1 MEDVQILP
9 LRLTLPPTAASRPLD
24 EGPVDMLTTL
34 KEQGLEFRQPRWL
47 KLLGWTQASPA
58 EAAELVLNDEPDD
71 LQVLQAGKWQPLRD
85 KQELQALHA
94 FQTKTPERL
103 PHPELAHHMESLTRL
118 GFRFQVGEEKLEP
131 WAAYSRLAQGQPLE
145 TDGPRRARLTSGQD
159 VAMLAYLQ
167 GTAGLE
173 SLERPRVGEAAR
185 AFEEAGY
192 LGDALEAYR
201 SGAEELHLQHR
212 GAPLGTWSVR
222 QPLDLSAWRERQ
234 QHLDSVSQLI
244 SERPLEAALAL
255 EALPTD
261 RRPAY
266 LDWLRELQ
274 DPQAAAAV
282 AALDPAGQDRV
293 RDLLARTSNQLQPE
307 GTWALRDGIW
317 TDGPPGPYQPNQ
329 RAALSLPPL
338 TLNNF
343 QQVKMSFRAS
353 FDLESGYDS
362 VQLQA
367 SQDGQSWETLRSFT
381 GKRDWQDES
390 LSLADYEGRTAHL
403 RLLFSSD
410 SSNQQEGFS
419 LSGLKVEGVP
429 RFGSQ
434 SQTLFDESPRAER
447 ARLAGELARA
457 LADGR
462 PVEPLEQ
469 LVDACATPAEALSLW
484 QAVLQNPAGTATL
497 MELNREVGPAA
508 AVALASRGIDL
519 GTFRAALEL
528 APEPGL
534 EAALKVCDQLQPLSE
549 PGRVALQAL
558 VERLSQAWQAEGHWA
573 RNPDGSWSDSPAGP
587 YRPNQNASLTS
598 PELSLAHLSEPV
610 ARFSVRHELE
620 KGYDNVSL
628 EASRDG
634 QSWDHLTAFTGT
646 SAWQA
651 HEVSLKAY
659 QGEAIRLRFRFQSD
673 ASNQAEGLDLKD
685 FVVDAQPAYDSS
697 TPRRVVFSD
706 QPSSRRATLD
716 RLLDLAKKGD
726 TSTLQALVRL
736 GGHPAQAFDLLPLG
750 EDPALR
756 ELSAAIGTEAAVALW
771 PEVGPGKATEAAR
784 AFELGRELSYTL
796 AQPLRQE
803 TLLGLTRD
811 LLKQGSVGELESLVG
826 VAGGWE
832 KSAWK
837 RLPDGSWVDNLMGVY
852 RPNEDSALTTRPI
865 SLAGQS
871 SPIVS
876 FECRHQ
882 LEQGYDRVELQV
894 GRNGDWRTL
903 ESFTGQA
910 DWGKR
915 EVDLSSYADQ
925 TVQLRFRLTSDSS
938 NCQEGFALRNLQVG
952 EAFDDRPRALGEQF
966 QGVLES
972 LGQGRSLTA
981 LASAHGLPVAL
992 DLARLAPQDG
1002 PRRQALARLI
1012 ELQGRTAGLKLWES
1026 MKDVPEERLAHE
1038 IELTTLAASF
1048 APLGVEVEGLR
1059 EAGLEP
1065 PALKALANL
1074 RDLLQAGG
1082 WQAEGEW
1089 CRSGPDGWRTSPH
1102 DTYRPSQNASLT
1114 SPPLL
1119 VNGPLTFQTDY
1130 ELEQG
1135 YDGVFVEASSGAE
1148 GWQTV
1153 AQFTGEGRGPQKVG
1167 LSAYEGKTARL
1178 RFRLSSDASNQGRG
1192 LTFSDLRVGDGYR
1205 EDGGRSAAQGLVA
1218 LAADREVPAATRCA
1232 ALTTLAGLPVNVG
1245 AAVLN
1250 RLGMRMAA
1258 GELTGAEATQ
1268 LLSRLPAALVAE
1280 DVDAA
1285 LDRILDAGPNSAIQ
1299 DTKQAV
1305 IVGSVRVKKREEGPE
1320 QGPPP
1325 PG

>member
-1 MEDVQILP
+1 MEDVQIPP
-9 LRLTLPPTAASRPLD
+9 LRLTMPLASSRKQT
-24 EGPVDMLTTL
+24 EEPVDMLTTL

-47 KLLGWTQASPA
+47 SFLGWTGASAA
-58 EAAELVLNDEPDD
+58 EAAELVSNDRPDD

-118 GFRFQVGEEKLEP
+118 GFSFQAGDEKLEP
-131 WAAYSRLAQGQPLE
+131 WAAYSRLAQGTPL
-145 TDGPRRARLTSGQD
+145 TAHGPREARLESSQD
-159 VAMLAYLQ
+159 VAMLAYVQ
-167 GTAGLE
+167 GVAGLD

-192 LGDALEAYR
+192 LADALQAYR
-201 SGAEELHLQHR
+201 SRSDELQLEHQ
-212 GAPLGTWSVR
+212 GTPMGSWSTR
-222 QPLDLSAWRERQ
+222 QPLDLKVWNERAG
-234 QHLDSVSQLI
+234 HLDSVRELMPDD
-244 SERPLEAALAL
+244 PLAGALAL
-255 EALPTD
+255 EELPAEK
-261 RRPAY
+261 RPVY
-266 LDWLRELQ
+266 LDWLRELK
-274 DPQAAAAV
+274 DPGGARAV
-282 AALDPAGQDRV
+282 ADLDQAGQERV
-293 RDLLARTSNQLQPE
+293 RDLLARTSNELVGE
-307 GTWALRDGIW
+307 GAWAKRGGIW
-317 TDGPPGPYQPNQ
+317 SDSPEGPYQPNQ
-329 RAALSLPPL
+329 SASLSTPPL
-338 TLNNF
+338 HLENF
-343 QQVKMSFRAS
+343 QQVQVSFRAQY
-353 FDLESGYDS
+353 DLESGYDS
-362 VQLQA
+362 VSLQA
-367 SQDGQSWETLRSFT
+367 SANGQPWETLKSYT
-381 GKRDWQDES
+381 GKSDWHEERA
-390 LSLADYEGRTAHL
+390 SLADYEGKTVRL

-410 SSNQQEGFS
+410 GSNQAEGFS
-419 LSGLKVEGVP
+419 LSDLKVEGVP

-434 SQTLFDESPRAER
+434 PQTLFDESPRAER
-447 ARLAGELARA
+447 AQLAGELARA
-457 LADGR
+457 LADGN
-462 PVEPLEQ
+462 PIEPLEQ
-469 LVDACATPAEALSLW
+469 LVDACATPAEALALW

-508 AVALASRGIDL
+508 AVALASQGTDL

-549 PGRVALQAL
+549 PGRVALQTL
-558 VERLSQAWQAEGHWA
+558 VERLSQAWEAEGHWA

-634 QSWDHLTAFTGT
+634 QSWDHLIAFTGT

-726 TSTLQALVRL
+726 TSTLQALERL

-784 AFELGRELSYTL
+784 AFELGRDLSYTL

-811 LLKQGSVGELESLVG
+811 LLSQGRVSELESLVG

-852 RPNEDSALTTRPI
+852 RPNEDSALTTRPL

-871 SPIVS
+871 SPKVS
-876 FECRHQ
+876 FEFRHQ

-894 GRNGDWRTL
+894 GHNGSWRTL
-903 ESFTGQA
+903 ETFTGQA

-915 EVDLSSYADQ
+915 EVDLSSYAGQ
-925 TVQLRFRLTSDSS
+925 TVQLRFRLTSDGS
-938 NCQEGFALRNLQVG
+938 NCQEGFQLRNLQVSD
-952 EAFDDRPRALGEQF
+952 AFDDRPQALGEQF
-966 QGVLES
+966 RGVLES
-972 LGQGRSLTA
+972 LGQGGSLAA
-981 LASAHGLPVAL
+981 LASAHGLPMAL
-992 DLARLAPQDG
+992 DLARLVPQDG

-1012 ELQGRTAGLKLWES
+1012 ELHGRTAGLKLWEGL
-1026 MKDVPEERLAHE
+1026 KDVPEERLGHE
-1038 IELTTLAASF
+1038 IELATLASRF

-1059 EAGLEP
+1059 EAGLP
-1065 PALKALANL
+1065 PESLRALANL
-1074 RDLLQAGG
+1074 RDLVQAGG

-1102 DTYRPSQNASLT
+1102 DSYRASQNASLT

-1119 VNGPLTFQTDY
+1119 VNGLLTFQTDY

-1153 AQFTGEGRGPQKVG
+1153 AQFTGEGRGPQRVG
-1167 LSAYEGKTARL
+1167 LSAYQGKTTRL

-1192 LTFSDLRVGDGYR
+1192 LTFSDLRVGSGYR

-1218 LAADREVPAATRCA
+1218 LAADREVPVATRAA

-1250 RLGMRMAA
+1250 RLGTRMVA

-1299 DTKQAV
+1299 DTEQAV
-1305 IVGSVRVKKREEGPE
+1305 IVGSVRLKKREEGAA
-1320 QGPPP
+1320 
-1325 PG
+1325 